1 MFLLNKGILSMA
13 CLRYIRNRLINKHMS
28 SIRKTKKAMKK
39 SNGFFTMF
47 VSPALYGEC
56 VMDNTVFCSNEST
69 AIQYRKQ
76 GVSFYDS
83 EYIPYKLIRGVR
95 IGA

>member
-1 MFLLNKGILSMA
+1 
-13 CLRYIRNRLINKHMS
+13 MS

-47 VSPALYGEC
+47 VSPTLSDGYA
-56 VMDNTVFCSNEST
+56 MDNMVFCSNEST
-69 AIQYRKQ
+69 AIQYHKQ

>member
-1 MFLLNKGILSMA
+1 
-13 CLRYIRNRLINKHMS
+13 MS

-47 VSPALYGEC
+47 VSPALYGGC
-56 VMDNTVFCSNEST
+56 VMDNTIFCSNES
-69 AIQYRKQ
+69 ISIRYQKQ
-76 GVSFYDS
+76 GVLFYGN

>member
-1 MFLLNKGILSMA
+1 
-13 CLRYIRNRLINKHMS
+13 MS

-47 VSPALYGEC
+47 VSPTLSDGYTED
-56 VMDNTVFCSNEST
+56 VLTLCSNGST
-69 AIQYRKQ
+69 SIRYHKQ
-76 GVSFYDS
+76 GISFDDS
-83 EYIPYKLIRGVR
+83 ECIPYKLIRGIR

>member
-1 MFLLNKGILSMA
+1 
-13 CLRYIRNRLINKHMS
+13 MS
-28 SIRKTKKAMKK
+28 SVRKIKKAMKK

-47 VSPALYGEC
+47 ASPTLSNGYTED
-56 VMDNTVFCSNEST
+56 VLVFCSNEST
-69 AIQYRKQ
+69 PIRYRKQ